1 MSEKTLSPSTTPEA
15 GLQEQSEKTALPVPT
30 GHLDE
35 ILEQARGHLQLQM
48 LLIEVGSCNEQAD
61 FQLIARAYY
70 FAHQHHAGQ
79 IRKSGHPFMQHC
91 VEVARILAQ
100 LRLDATTVA
109 SGLLHDVLEDTSA
122 TLDEVAD
129 AFGPKI
135 AALIDGVTKIDRFTF
150 ESREARQVE
159 TYRKMLLSMVEDI
172 RIILIKLAD
181 RRHNMLTLEHIDS
194 VSQKRIA
201 HETIE
206 IYAPLAH
213 RFGLARMRWELEDLS
228 LKYLEPAIYQEI
240 RDKIAMK
247 RREREA
253 YIDEFKAPIEEE
265 LRKNGIVAEITSRA
279 KNFYGIYQKM
289 QARKK
294 PIEEIYDIMAVRII
308 LDTVG
313 ACYHALGLV
322 HTIYHPIPDRIK
334 DYIATPKTNMYQSLH
349 TSVIG
354 PRGLPV
360 EIQLRTKEMHN
371 TAEIGIAAHWRY
383 KSNNTAPSDL
393 DRHIAWLRQ
402 VLDRQ
407 RDATDPA
414 EFMEEFKVDL
424 FQDEIFVFTPKGDLH
439 QLPKGATPIDFAF
452 AVHTDIGLH
461 CLTAKINAQI
471 VPLGTELK
479 SGDTVRIITSSHQQP
494 DKSWLQL
501 VKSGKARHSIRRW
514 LKEERFAHSL
524 HLGKEMLER
533 ELKRYRNEPGD
544 KSLDL
549 IAGDLGF
556 ANGELLYAAIGS
568 GDLSLNKVINKL
580 IPNKPRPRAKSK
592 AQEKRGIRIQGMN
605 DVMINFAR
613 CCSPIPGDPIIGL
626 LTRGRGISVHR
637 ADCAN
642 FSAITEEPDRLLA
655 VEWDMQEERAFT
667 VQLLIKSQDRK
678 YLLSDIT
685 KVISDAGID
694 IRSSSTR
701 TVAHIAEEY
710 FCIDVQNLHQLQNI
724 IDKIY
729 QVPGVDAVQRVDGPD
744 LPVLE
749 QHHPA
754 SS

>member
-1 MSEKTLSPSTTPEA
+1 MSEKVLSKSTTPDTTLPEQPA
-15 GLQEQSEKTALPVPT
+15 GTVLPVPPSSQ
-30 GHLDE
+30 LDE
-35 ILEQARGHLQLQM
+35 ILERAQDHLQLQM
-48 LLIEVGSCNEQAD
+48 LLIEVASCNEQAD
-61 FQLIARAYY
+61 FELITRAYH
-70 FAHQHHAGQ
+70 FAHRYHTGQ
-79 IRKSGHPFMQHC
+79 IRKSGHPFLQHC

-109 SGLLHDVLEDTSA
+109 TGLLHDVLEDTPA
-122 TLDEVAD
+122 TLDEVVEE
-129 AFGPKI
+129 FGPKI

-181 RRHNMLTLEHIDS
+181 RLHNMRTLEHVEP

-213 RFGLARMRWELEDLS
+213 RFGLARTRWELEDLS
-228 LKYLEPAIYQEI
+228 LKYLAQDIYREI

-253 YIDEFKAPIEEE
+253 YIEEFNAPIEEE
-265 LRKNGIVAEITSRA
+265 LRKNEILAEITSRA
-279 KNFYGIYQKM
+279 KNFYSIYKKM
-289 QARKK
+289 QARNK
-294 PIEEIYDIMAVRII
+294 PFEEVYDLMAVRII
-308 LDTVG
+308 MNTVG
-313 ACYHALGLV
+313 ECYHALGLV
-322 HTIYHPIPDRIK
+322 HTIYRPIPNRIK

-383 KSNNTAPSDL
+383 KSDYTAPSDL
-393 DRHIAWLRQ
+393 DRHITWLRQ
-402 VLDRQ
+402 VLDWQ

-414 EFMEEFKVDL
+414 EFMENLKIDL

-471 VPLGTELK
+471 VPLSTELK
-479 SGDTVRIITSSHQQP
+479 SGDTVRIITSPHQKP
-494 DKSWLQL
+494 NKSWLQL
-501 VKSGKARHSIRRW
+501 IKSGKARHSIRRW
-514 LKEERFAHSL
+514 LKEEQYAHSM
-524 HLGKEMLER
+524 HLGHEMLER
-533 ELKRYRNEPGD
+533 ELKRYRNVPQA
-544 KSLDL
+544 KSLD
-549 IAGDLGF
+549 IVAQALGF
-556 ANGELLYAAIGS
+556 ADNERLYAAIGS
-568 GDLSLNKVINKL
+568 GDLSVNKVVNKL
-580 IPNKPRPRAKSK
+580 FPNKPRPRTKPK
-592 AQEKRGIRIQGMN
+592 LHDKRGIRIQGMN
-605 DVMINFAR
+605 DLMINFAK
-613 CCSPIPGDPIIGL
+613 CCTPIPGDTIIGL
-626 LTRGRGISVHR
+626 ITRGRGVSVHR
-637 ADCAN
+637 VDCPN
-642 FSAITEEPDRLLA
+642 ISEITEDPDRLLA
-655 VEWDMQEERAFT
+655 VDWDLQGERSFT

-694 IRSSSTR
+694 IRGSSTR
-701 TVAHIAEEY
+701 TVAHIAEES
-710 FCIDVQNLHQLQNI
+710 FWVDVQNIQQLQTI
-724 IDKIY
+724 IEKVY
-729 QVPGVDAVQRVDGPD
+729 RVSGVTEVTRVDEPGTPI
-744 LPVLE
+744 LE
-749 QHHPA
+749 
-754 SS
+754 

>member
-1 MSEKTLSPSTTPEA
+1 MSEKILPQTTTSEA
-15 GLQEQSEKTALPVPT
+15 RRPEQSVKTALPVPT
-30 GHLDE
+30 SQLDE

-48 LLIEVGSCNEQAD
+48 LLIEVASCNEQAD
-61 FQLIARAYY
+61 FELIARAYY

-109 SGLLHDVLEDTSA
+109 SGLLHDVLEDTPA

-129 AFGPKI
+129 EFGPKI

-181 RRHNMLTLEHIDS
+181 RRHNMLTLEHLEA
-194 VSQKRIA
+194 VSQERIA

-228 LKYLEPAIYQEI
+228 LKYLEPTIYQEI

-253 YIDEFKAPIEEE
+253 YIDEFNTPIEEE
-265 LRKNGIVAEITSRA
+265 LRKNGIVAEITNRA
-279 KNFYGIYQKM
+279 KNFYSIYQKM
-289 QARKK
+289 QTRKK
-294 PIEEIYDIMAVRII
+294 PFEEIYDLMAVRII
-308 LDTVG
+308 TDTVG

-383 KSNNTAPSDL
+383 KSDNATPSDL

-402 VLDRQ
+402 VLDWQ

-414 EFMEEFKVDL
+414 EFMEDLKVDL

-461 CLTAKINAQI
+461 CLTAKINAQV
-471 VPLGTELK
+471 VPLSTELK
-479 SGDTVRIITSSHQQP
+479 SGDTVRIITSSHQKP
-494 DKSWLQL
+494 NKSWLQL

-514 LKEERFAHSL
+514 LKEEQYVHSL

-533 ELKRYRNEPGD
+533 ELKQYRNMPRD

-549 IAGDLGF
+549 VAQDLGF
-556 ANGELLYAAIGS
+556 ADGELLYAAIGS
-568 GDLSLNKVINKL
+568 GNLSLNKVVNKL
-580 IPNKPRPRAKSK
+580 IPNKPRPRTKPK
-592 AQEKRGIRIQGMN
+592 LHDKRGIRIQGMN
-605 DVMINFAR
+605 DLMINFAR
-613 CCSPIPGDPIIGL
+613 CCAPIPGDTIIGL

-637 ADCAN
+637 ADCPN
-642 FSAITEEPDRLLA
+642 ISDITEDPDRLLA
-655 VEWDMQEERAFT
+655 VEWDMQEEHSFT

-678 YLLSDIT
+678 YLLFDIT

-701 TVAHIAEEY
+701 TVAHIAEES
-710 FCIDVQNLHQLQNI
+710 FWIDVQNIHQLQTI
-724 IDKIY
+724 IEKIY
-729 QVPGVDAVQRVDGPD
+729 RVPGVDEVRRVDEPGN
-744 LPVLE
+744 PVLE
-749 QHHPA
+749 QTRTA